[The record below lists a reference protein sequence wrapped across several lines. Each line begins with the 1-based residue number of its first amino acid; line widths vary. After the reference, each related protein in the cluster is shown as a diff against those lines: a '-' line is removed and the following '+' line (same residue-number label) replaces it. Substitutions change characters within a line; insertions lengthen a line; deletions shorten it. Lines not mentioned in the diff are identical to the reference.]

1 MQFNKNTSSGRTNII
16 AIIIKSLI
24 GLIVILGLVFF
35 INKVDFPAPK
45 KEIEKIIQMK
55 ILKLLN
61 KKNLSIVIF
70 SLFSFSSF
78 AEDKPVD
85 IWNIEKQET
94 ENISE
99 ENLSTESKQVVSES
113 SVYKMQ
119 SDKNEDSI
127 KLDQELTSKTIKI
140 AGIYDPQEYG
150 LDINMWSNSDGSTLK
165 KLFNN
170 IDKYE
175 LSKDASEILNISLL
189 TNAYYPNQNIT
200 DQEFLN
206 FKTKW
211 LIKNS
216 NLDLIEEYLIKNQV
230 TNLHPELMRYM
241 VDRYLSQSDVKKS
254 CEIFSKIKEP
264 LEDEY
269 LSKFNLYCLI
279 NYGKNEE
286 AQLIL
291 DLKKELG
298 FSDEYFEN
306 KINYLLGYIDELNKE
321 ISENS
326 ILDFHLAH
334 RTNPEF
340 TFEPNKDTPKL
351 IWKYLSSSNLLYKI
365 QDVEISD
372 IEKISTIEKAT
383 HDKIYSEE
391 ELFEFYKRF
400 QFNINQLLNT
410 KESYK
415 SLSSIEGK
423 ALVYQRLLLTEEP
436 KLKLELMKILKDIF
450 KSEGIEDAFD
460 EELRKY
466 LKQIDETDVPSN
478 FTTFYNQYIKS
489 DEIINRRIKYNNKIL
504 HQSKLV
510 NYFNGDY
517 AKSKIEEDLDKFL
530 KKIKKDKEY
539 FLSKKDIIFL
549 EALKS
554 DGIEISKKYE
564 NLYKVNKSEMP
575 SDIQK
580 MLDNKEIGAAL
591 LRVIEVIGPEK
602 IEDIDDDTVYFIIN
616 TLNQL
621 NTDSIR
627 NKLLLK
633 VLPLKV

>member
-1 MQFNKNTSSGRTNII
+1 
-16 AIIIKSLI
+16 
-24 GLIVILGLVFF
+24 
-35 INKVDFPAPK
+35 
-45 KEIEKIIQMK
+45 MK

-61 KKNLSIVIF
+61 KKNLSIIII
-70 SLFSFSSF
+70 SLLLSLPSI
-78 AEDKPVD
+78 AEEKPVD
-85 IWNIEKQET
+85 IWNLEKKET
-94 ENISE
+94 ESISE
-99 ENLSTESKQVVSES
+99 ENLSLEKTEQES
-113 SVYKMQ
+113 QNSIYKMQ
-119 SDKNEDSI
+119 ADKNKESI
-127 KLDQELTSKTIKI
+127 KLDQDLTSKTIKI
-140 AGIYDPQEYG
+140 AGLYDPEDYG
-150 LDINMWSNSDGSTLK
+150 LSISMWSNSDGLLLK
-165 KLFNN
+165 KLFESIN
-170 IDKYE
+170 KYD
-175 LSKDASEILNISLL
+175 LSEDASEILNISLL
-189 TNAYYPNQNIT
+189 TNAYHPSQNIT
-200 DQEFLN
+200 DDEFLK
-206 FKTKW
+206 FKTNW
-211 LIKNS
+211 LIKDS
-216 NLDLIEEYLIKNQV
+216 NFELIEEYLIKNQI
-230 TNLHPELMRYM
+230 TNLHPELMKYM
-241 VDRYLSQSDVKKS
+241 VDRYLSQSDLKKS

-298 FSDEYFEN
+298 FQDEYYEN
-306 KINYLLGYIDELNKE
+306 KINYLFGYIDEANKDV
-321 ISENS
+321 SENS

-351 IWKYLSSSNLLYKI
+351 IWKYLSTSNLLYKI
-365 QDVEISD
+365 QDLEITD

-383 HDKIYSEE
+383 HDKNYSEE

-400 QFNINQLLNT
+400 QFNLEQLLNT

-415 SLSSIEGK
+415 TLSSIEGK

-450 KSEGIEDAFD
+450 ESEDIGNAFD
-460 EELRKY
+460 TELAKF
-466 LKQIDETDVPSN
+466 LKKIDETDVPSN
-478 FTTFYNQYIKS
+478 FTTFYNQHIKN
-489 DEIINRRIKYNNKIL
+489 DEITNKKIKYNNKIL

-530 KKIKKDKEY
+530 KKIKKDKKY

-564 NLYKVNKSEMP
+564 NLYEINKSEMP
-575 SDIQK
+575 RDIQE
-580 MLDNKEIGAAL
+580 MINNKETGAAL
-591 LRVIEVIGPEK
+591 LRIIEVIGPKK

-621 NTDSIR
+621 NADLIR

>member
-1 MQFNKNTSSGRTNII
+1 
-16 AIIIKSLI
+16 
-24 GLIVILGLVFF
+24 
-35 INKVDFPAPK
+35 
-45 KEIEKIIQMK
+45 MK

-61 KKNLSIVIF
+61 KKNLSIIII
-70 SLFSFSSF
+70 SLLLSLPSI
-78 AEDKPVD
+78 AEEKPVD
-85 IWNIEKQET
+85 IWNLEKQESDS
-94 ENISE
+94 ISE
-99 ENLSTESKQVVSES
+99 ENLSLEKTEQES
-113 SVYKMQ
+113 QSSIYKMQ
-119 SDKNEDSI
+119 ADKNKDSI
-127 KLDQELTSKTIKI
+127 KLDQDLTSKTIKI
-140 AGIYDPQEYG
+140 AGLYDPEDYG
-150 LDINMWSNSDGSTLK
+150 LSISMWSNSDGLLLK
-165 KLFNN
+165 KLFEN
-170 IDKYE
+170 INKYD
-175 LSKDASEILNISLL
+175 LSEDASEILNISLL
-189 TNAYYPNQNIT
+189 TNAYHPSQNIT
-200 DQEFLN
+200 DDEFLK
-206 FKTKW
+206 FKTNW
-211 LIKNS
+211 LIKDS
-216 NLDLIEEYLIKNQV
+216 NFELIEEYLIKNQI
-230 TNLHPELMRYM
+230 TNLHPELMKYM
-241 VDRYLSQSDVKKS
+241 VDRYLSQSDLKKS

-298 FSDEYFEN
+298 FQDEYYEN
-306 KINYLLGYIDELNKE
+306 KINYLFGYIDEANKDV
-321 ISENS
+321 SENS

-351 IWKYLSSSNLLYKI
+351 IWKYLSTSNLLYKI
-365 QDVEISD
+365 QDLEITD
-372 IEKISTIEKAT
+372 IDKISTIEKAT
-383 HDKIYSEE
+383 HDKNYSEE

-400 QFNINQLLNT
+400 QFNLEQLLNT

-415 SLSSIEGK
+415 TLSSIEGK

-450 KSEGIEDAFD
+450 ESEDIGNAFD
-460 EELRKY
+460 TELAKF
-466 LKQIDETDVPSN
+466 LKKIDETDVPSN
-478 FTTFYNQYIKS
+478 FTTFYNQHIKN
-489 DEIINRRIKYNNKIL
+489 DEITNKKIKYNNKIL

-530 KKIKKDKEY
+530 KKIKKDKKY

-564 NLYKVNKSEMP
+564 NLYEINKSEMP
-575 SDIQK
+575 RDIQE
-580 MLDNKEIGAAL
+580 MINNKEIGAAL
-591 LRVIEVIGPEK
+591 LRIIEVIGPEK

-621 NTDSIR
+621 NADLIR

>member
-1 MQFNKNTSSGRTNII
+1 
-16 AIIIKSLI
+16 
-24 GLIVILGLVFF
+24 
-35 INKVDFPAPK
+35 
-45 KEIEKIIQMK
+45 MK

-99 ENLSTESKQVVSES
+99 ENLSTENEQVVSES

-140 AGIYDPQEYG
+140 AGLYDPQEYG

-306 KINYLLGYIDELNKE
+306 KINYLLGYIDEVNKE

-415 SLSSIEGK
+415 SLPSIEGK

-460 EELRKY
+460 EELRKS

-478 FTTFYNQYIKS
+478 FTTFYNQYLKS
-489 DEIINRRIKYNNKIL
+489 DEIINKRIKYNNKIL

-530 KKIKKDKEY
+530 KKIKKDKKY
-539 FLSKKDIIFL
+539 SLSKKDIIFL

-580 MLDNKEIGAAL
+580 MVDNNEIGAAL
-591 LRVIEVIGPEK
+591 LRIIEVIGTEK

>member
-1 MQFNKNTSSGRTNII
+1 
-16 AIIIKSLI
+16 
-24 GLIVILGLVFF
+24 
-35 INKVDFPAPK
+35 
-45 KEIEKIIQMK
+45 MK

-61 KKNLSIVIF
+61 KRNLSIVIITL
-70 SLFSFSSF
+70 LFPFYLV
-78 AEDKPVD
+78 AEEKPVD
-85 IWNIEKQET
+85 IWNIDKQEA
-94 ENISE
+94 ESISE
-99 ENLSTESKQVVSES
+99 ENLSIEKKEEISQS
-113 SVYKMQ
+113 SIYKMQ

-127 KLDQELTSKTIKI
+127 KLDQDLTSKTIKI
-140 AGIYDPQEYG
+140 AGLYDPQDYG
-150 LDINMWSNSDGSTLK
+150 LSISMWSNSDGSTLK
-165 KLFNN
+165 KLFKS
-170 IDKYE
+170 IDKYK

-189 TNAYYPNQNIT
+189 TNAYLPNQNIT
-200 DQEFLN
+200 DDEFLK
-206 FKTKW
+206 FKTNW

-216 NLDLIEEYLIKNQV
+216 NLELIEEYLIKNQI

-264 LEDEY
+264 LQDEY

-298 FSDEYFEN
+298 FKDEYFEN
-306 KINYLLGYIDELNKE
+306 KINYLFGYIDEANKD

-340 TFEPNKDTPKL
+340 TFNPKKDTPKL
-351 IWKYLSSSNLLYKI
+351 IWKYLSTSNLLYRI
-365 QDVEISD
+365 QDIEITD
-372 IEKISTIEKAT
+372 IDKISTIEKAT
-383 HDKIYSEE
+383 HDKNYSEE
-391 ELFEFYKRF
+391 DLFEFYKRF

-415 SLSSIEGK
+415 SLSSVEGK

-436 KLKLELMKILKDIF
+436 KLKLELLKILKDIF
-450 KSEGIEDAFD
+450 ESEGIGNAFD
-460 EELRKY
+460 LELTKL
-466 LKQIDETDVPSN
+466 LKKVDEIDVPSN
-478 FTTFYNQYIKS
+478 FTTFYKQNIKN
-489 DEIINRRIKYNNKIL
+489 DKIANKEIKYNNKIL

-530 KKIKKDKEY
+530 KKIKKDKKY

-554 DGIEISKKYE
+554 DGIKISKKYE
-564 NLYKVNKSEMP
+564 NLYEVNKSEMP
-575 SDIQK
+575 RDIQE
-580 MLDNKEIGAAL
+580 MIDNEEIGAAL
-591 LRVIEVIGPEK
+591 LRIVEVIGPEK
-602 IEDIDDDTVYFIIN
+602 IEDIDDDTVYFIIS

-621 NTDSIR
+621 NAGLIR
-627 NKLLLK
+627 NRLLLK

>member
-1 MQFNKNTSSGRTNII
+1 
-16 AIIIKSLI
+16 
-24 GLIVILGLVFF
+24 
-35 INKVDFPAPK
+35 
-45 KEIEKIIQMK
+45 MK

-61 KKNLSIVIF
+61 KRNLSIVIITL
-70 SLFSFSSF
+70 LFPFYLV
-78 AEDKPVD
+78 AEEKPVD
-85 IWNIEKQET
+85 IWNIDKQEA
-94 ENISE
+94 ESISE
-99 ENLSTESKQVVSES
+99 ENLSIEKKEEISQS
-113 SVYKMQ
+113 SIYKMQ

-127 KLDQELTSKTIKI
+127 KLDQDLTSKTIKI
-140 AGIYDPQEYG
+140 AGLYDPEDYG
-150 LDINMWSNSDGSTLK
+150 LSISMWSNSDGSTLK
-165 KLFNN
+165 KLFKS
-170 IDKYE
+170 IDKYK

-189 TNAYYPNQNIT
+189 TNAYLPNQNIT
-200 DQEFLN
+200 DDEFLK
-206 FKTKW
+206 FKTNW

-216 NLDLIEEYLIKNQV
+216 NLELIEEYLIKNQI

-264 LEDEY
+264 LQDEY

-298 FSDEYFEN
+298 FKDEYFEN
-306 KINYLLGYIDELNKE
+306 KINYLFGYLDEANKDV
-321 ISENS
+321 SENS

-340 TFEPNKDTPKL
+340 TFNPKKDTPKL
-351 IWKYLSSSNLLYKI
+351 IWKYLSTSNLLYRI
-365 QDVEISD
+365 QDIEITD
-372 IEKISTIEKAT
+372 IDKISTIEKAT
-383 HDKIYSEE
+383 HDKNYSEE
-391 ELFEFYKRF
+391 DLFEFYKRF

-415 SLSSIEGK
+415 SLSSVEGK

-436 KLKLELMKILKDIF
+436 KLKLELLKILKDIF
-450 KSEGIEDAFD
+450 ESEGIGNAFD
-460 EELRKY
+460 LELTKF
-466 LKQIDETDVPSN
+466 LKKVDEIDVPSN
-478 FTTFYNQYIKS
+478 FTTFYKQNIKN
-489 DEIINRRIKYNNKIL
+489 DKIANKEIKYNNKIL

-530 KKIKKDKEY
+530 KKIKKDKKY

-554 DGIEISKKYE
+554 DGIKISKKYE
-564 NLYKVNKSEMP
+564 NLYEVNKSEMP
-575 SDIQK
+575 RDIQE
-580 MLDNKEIGAAL
+580 MIDNEEIGAAL
-591 LRVIEVIGPEK
+591 LRIVEVIGPEK
-602 IEDIDDDTVYFIIN
+602 IEDIDDDTVYFIIS

-621 NTDSIR
+621 NAGLIR
-627 NKLLLK
+627 NRLLLK

>member
-1 MQFNKNTSSGRTNII
+1 
-16 AIIIKSLI
+16 
-24 GLIVILGLVFF
+24 
-35 INKVDFPAPK
+35 
-45 KEIEKIIQMK
+45 MK

-99 ENLSTESKQVVSES
+99 ENLSTENEQVVSES

-140 AGIYDPQEYG
+140 AGLYDPQEYG

-200 DQEFLN
+200 DQEFLK

-306 KINYLLGYIDELNKE
+306 KINYLLGYIDEVNKE

-326 ILDFHLAH
+326 IPDFHLAH

-466 LKQIDETDVPSN
+466 LKQIDEIDVPSN

-489 DEIINRRIKYNNKIL
+489 DEIINKRIKYNNKIL

-539 FLSKKDIIFL
+539 FISKKDIIFL

>member
-1 MQFNKNTSSGRTNII
+1 
-16 AIIIKSLI
+16 
-24 GLIVILGLVFF
+24 
-35 INKVDFPAPK
+35 
-45 KEIEKIIQMK
+45 MK

-99 ENLSTESKQVVSES
+99 ENLSTENEQVVSES

-140 AGIYDPQEYG
+140 AGLYDPQEYG
-150 LDINMWSNSDGSTLK
+150 LDINMWSNSDGSTIK

-200 DQEFLN
+200 DQEFLK

-230 TNLHPELMRYM
+230 TNIHPELMRYM

-306 KINYLLGYIDELNKE
+306 KINYLLGYIDEVNKE

-489 DEIINRRIKYNNKIL
+489 DEIINKRIKYNNKIL

>member
-1 MQFNKNTSSGRTNII
+1 
-16 AIIIKSLI
+16 
-24 GLIVILGLVFF
+24 
-35 INKVDFPAPK
+35 
-45 KEIEKIIQMK
+45 MK
-55 ILKLLN
+55 ISKLLN

-70 SLFSFSSF
+70 SLISLSSF

-85 IWNIEKQET
+85 IWNLEKQESET
-94 ENISE
+94 ISE
-99 ENLSTESKQVVSES
+99 ENLSIENKQDVSES
-113 SVYKMQ
+113 SIYKMQ
-119 SDKNEDSI
+119 SDENEESI

-140 AGIYDPQEYG
+140 AGLYDPQEYG

-200 DQEFLN
+200 DQEFLK
-206 FKTKW
+206 FKTEW

-306 KINYLLGYIDELNKE
+306 KINYLFGYIDEANKE

-340 TFEPNKDTPKL
+340 KFEPNKDTPKL
-351 IWKYLSSSNLLYKI
+351 IWKYLLSSNLLYKI
-365 QDVEISD
+365 QDVEITD

-383 HDKIYSEE
+383 HDKNYSEE

-460 EELRKY
+460 EELRKS

-478 FTTFYNQYIKS
+478 FTTFYNQYLKS
-489 DEIINRRIKYNNKIL
+489 DEIINKRIKYNNKIL

-530 KKIKKDKEY
+530 KKIKKDKKY
-539 FLSKKDIIFL
+539 SLSKKDIIFL

-591 LRVIEVIGPEK
+591 LRIIEVIGPEK

>member
-1 MQFNKNTSSGRTNII
+1 
-16 AIIIKSLI
+16 
-24 GLIVILGLVFF
+24 
-35 INKVDFPAPK
+35 
-45 KEIEKIIQMK
+45 MK

-61 KKNLSIVIF
+61 KKNLSIIIF
-70 SLFSFSSF
+70 SLLITSSPF

-85 IWNIEKQET
+85 IWNIDKKEVNT
-94 ENISE
+94 ISE
-99 ENLSTESKQVVSES
+99 ENLSDENKQEISES
-113 SVYKMQ
+113 GIYKMQ
-119 SDKNEDSI
+119 SDKKEDSI
-127 KLDQELTSKTIKI
+127 KLESDLSSKTIKI
-140 AGIYDPQEYG
+140 AGLYDPQDYN
-150 LDINMWSNSDGSTLK
+150 LNINMWSNSDGLILK

-170 IDKYE
+170 IDKYD

-200 DQEFLN
+200 DQEFLK

-216 NLDLIEEYLIKNQV
+216 DLDLIEEYLIKNQV
-230 TNLHPELMRYM
+230 TNLHPKLMRYM

-298 FSDEYFEN
+298 FFDQYFEN
-306 KINYLLGYIDELNKE
+306 KLNYLFGYIDEANKE

-351 IWKYLSSSNLLYKI
+351 IWKYLSSSNLLYRI
-365 QDVEISD
+365 QDIEITD

-383 HDKIYSEE
+383 HDKNYSEE

-415 SLSSIEGK
+415 SLSSTEGK

-450 KSEGIEDAFD
+450 KSEGIEEAFD
-460 EELRKY
+460 EELRKS
-466 LKQIDETDVPSN
+466 LKQIEETDVPSN
-478 FTTFYNQYIKS
+478 FTTFYNQYIKN
-489 DEIINRRIKYNNKIL
+489 DEIINKKIKYNNKIL
-504 HQSKLV
+504 HQSKLI

-517 AKSKIEEDLDKFL
+517 AKSKIEEDLNKFL
-530 KKIKKDKEY
+530 KRIKKDKKY
-539 FLSKKDIIFL
+539 SLSKKDIIFL

-554 DGIEISKKYE
+554 DGIKISKKYE

-580 MLDNKEIGAAL
+580 MIDNEEIGAAL
-591 LRVIEVIGPEK
+591 LRIIEVIGPEK

>member
-1 MQFNKNTSSGRTNII
+1 
-16 AIIIKSLI
+16 
-24 GLIVILGLVFF
+24 
-35 INKVDFPAPK
+35 
-45 KEIEKIIQMK
+45 MK

-61 KKNLSIVIF
+61 KKNLSIIII
-70 SLFSFSSF
+70 SLLLSFSSI
-78 AEDKPVD
+78 AEEKPVD
-85 IWNIEKQET
+85 IWNIDKQEEET
-94 ENISE
+94 TSEENISIEKTE
-99 ENLSTESKQVVSES
+99 EISQSNI
-113 SVYKMQ
+113 YKTQ
-119 SDKNEDSI
+119 TDKNKNSI
-127 KLDQELTSKTIKI
+127 KLDEDLSSKTIKI
-140 AGIYDPQEYG
+140 AGLYDPQDYG
-150 LDINMWSNSDGSTLK
+150 LSISMWSNSDGLKLK
-165 KLFNN
+165 KLFKN
-170 IDKYE
+170 IDKYK

-200 DQEFLN
+200 VDEFLK
-206 FKTKW
+206 FKTNW
-211 LIKNS
+211 LIKDS
-216 NLDLIEEYLIKNQV
+216 NLELIEEYLIKNQI

-241 VDRYLSQSDVKKS
+241 VDKYLSQSNVKKS

-264 LEDEY
+264 LENEY

-298 FSDEYFEN
+298 FEDEYFEN
-306 KINYLLGYIDELNKE
+306 KVNYLFGYIEEVNKE
-321 ISENS
+321 VSENS

-340 TFEPNKDTPKL
+340 TFEPKKDTSKL
-351 IWKYLSSSNLLYKI
+351 IWKYLSTSNLLYRI
-365 QDVEISD
+365 QDLEITD
-372 IEKISTIEKAT
+372 IDKISTIEKAT
-383 HDKIYSEE
+383 HDKNYSEE

-450 KSEGIEDAFD
+450 ESEGIGNAFD
-460 EELRKY
+460 LELEKF
-466 LKQIDETDVPSN
+466 LKKIDEIDVPSN
-478 FTTFYNQYIKS
+478 FTTFYKQHIKN
-489 DEIINRRIKYNNKIL
+489 DEIINKKIKYNNKIL

-517 AKSKIEEDLDKFL
+517 AKSKIEEDLNKFL
-530 KKIKKDKEY
+530 KKIKKDKKY

-564 NLYKVNKSEMP
+564 NLYEINKSEMP
-575 SDIQK
+575 TDIQK
-580 MLDNKEIGAAL
+580 MIDNKEIGTAL
-591 LRVIEVIGPEK
+591 LRIIEVIGPEK

-621 NTDSIR
+621 NADLIR

>member
-1 MQFNKNTSSGRTNII
+1 
-16 AIIIKSLI
+16 
-24 GLIVILGLVFF
+24 
-35 INKVDFPAPK
+35 
-45 KEIEKIIQMK
+45 MK
-55 ILKLLN
+55 ISKLLN

-70 SLFSFSSF
+70 SLISLSSF

-85 IWNIEKQET
+85 IWNLEKQESET
-94 ENISE
+94 ISE
-99 ENLSTESKQVVSES
+99 ENLSIENKQEVSES
-113 SVYKMQ
+113 SIYKMQ

-140 AGIYDPQEYG
+140 AGLYDPQEYG

-200 DQEFLN
+200 DQEFLR
-206 FKTKW
+206 FKTEW

-306 KINYLLGYIDELNKE
+306 KINYLFGYIDEANKE

-340 TFEPNKDTPKL
+340 KFEPNKDTPKL

-365 QDVEISD
+365 QDVEITD

-383 HDKIYSEE
+383 HDKNYSEE

-450 KSEGIEDAFD
+450 KSEGNEDAFD
-460 EELRKY
+460 EELRKS

-478 FTTFYNQYIKS
+478 FTTFYNQYLKS
-489 DEIINRRIKYNNKIL
+489 DEIINKRIKYNNKIL

-530 KKIKKDKEY
+530 KKIKKDKKY
-539 FLSKKDIIFL
+539 SLSKKDIIFL

-591 LRVIEVIGPEK
+591 LRIIEVIGPEK

>member
-1 MQFNKNTSSGRTNII
+1 
-16 AIIIKSLI
+16 
-24 GLIVILGLVFF
+24 
-35 INKVDFPAPK
+35 
-45 KEIEKIIQMK
+45 MK

-61 KKNLSIVIF
+61 NKNLSIISI
-70 SLFSFSSF
+70 SLLLSFPSI
-78 AEDKPVD
+78 AEEKPVD
-85 IWNIEKQET
+85 IWNLDKQESQ
-94 ENISE
+94 NISE
-99 ENLSTESKQVVSES
+99 ENLSVEKNEEISQSNI
-113 SVYKMQ
+113 YKMQ
-119 SDKNEDSI
+119 SDKKEESI
-127 KLDQELTSKTIKI
+127 KLDEELTSKTIKI
-140 AGIYDPQEYG
+140 AGLYDPQDYG
-150 LDINMWSNSDGSTLK
+150 LSISMWLNSDGSILK

-170 IDKYE
+170 IDKYN

-200 DQEFLN
+200 DEEFLR
-206 FKTKW
+206 FKTNW
-211 LIKNS
+211 LIKDS
-216 NLDLIEEYLIKNQV
+216 NLELIEEYLIKNQI

-241 VDRYLSQSDVKKS
+241 VDKYLSQSNIKKS

-264 LEDEY
+264 LKNEY

-298 FSDEYFEN
+298 FNDEYFEN
-306 KINYLLGYIDELNKE
+306 KVNYLFGYIDEANKE

-334 RTNPEF
+334 RTNSEF
-340 TFEPNKDTPKL
+340 TFEPNKNTPKL

-365 QDVEISD
+365 QDVEITD
-372 IEKISTIEKAT
+372 IDKISTIEKAT
-383 HDKIYSEE
+383 HDKNYSEE

-436 KLKLELMKILKDIF
+436 KLKLELAKILKDIF
-450 KSEGIEDAFD
+450 ESEGIGNAFD
-460 EELRKY
+460 LELEKF
-466 LKQIDETDVPSN
+466 LKKIDEADVPSN
-478 FTTFYNQYIKS
+478 FTTFYNQNLK
-489 DEIINRRIKYNNKIL
+489 DDAIINKKIKYNNKIL

-517 AKSKIEEDLDKFL
+517 AKSKIEEDLNKFL
-530 KKIKKDKEY
+530 KKIKKDKKY

-554 DGIEISKKYE
+554 DGIQISKKYE
-564 NLYKVNKSEMP
+564 NLYEINKSEMP

-580 MLDNKEIGAAL
+580 MVDNKEIGAVL
-591 LRVIEVIGPEK
+591 LRITEVIGPEK

-621 NTDSIR
+621 NTDLIR

-633 VLPLKV
+633 VLPLKI

>member
-1 MQFNKNTSSGRTNII
+1 
-16 AIIIKSLI
+16 
-24 GLIVILGLVFF
+24 
-35 INKVDFPAPK
+35 
-45 KEIEKIIQMK
+45 MK

-99 ENLSTESKQVVSES
+99 ENLSTENEQVVSES

-140 AGIYDPQEYG
+140 AGLYDPQEYG

-200 DQEFLN
+200 DQEFLK

-306 KINYLLGYIDELNKE
+306 KINYLLGYIDEVNKE

-489 DEIINRRIKYNNKIL
+489 DEIINKKIKYNNKIL

>member
-1 MQFNKNTSSGRTNII
+1 
-16 AIIIKSLI
+16 
-24 GLIVILGLVFF
+24 
-35 INKVDFPAPK
+35 
-45 KEIEKIIQMK
+45 MK

-99 ENLSTESKQVVSES
+99 ENLSTENEQVVSES

-140 AGIYDPQEYG
+140 AGLYDPQEYG

-165 KLFNN
+165 KIFNN

-200 DQEFLN
+200 DQEFLK

-211 LIKNS
+211 LIKNL
-216 NLDLIEEYLIKNQV
+216 NLIEEYLIKNQV
-230 TNLHPELMRYM
+230 TNIHPELMRYM
-241 VDRYLSQSDVKKS
+241 VNRYLSQSDVKKS

-306 KINYLLGYIDELNKE
+306 KINYLLGYIDEVNKE

-460 EELRKY
+460 EELRKS
-466 LKQIDETDVPSN
+466 LKQIDQTDVPSN

-489 DEIINRRIKYNNKIL
+489 DEIINKKIKYNNKIL

-517 AKSKIEEDLDKFL
+517 AKSKIEEDLDNFL

>member
-1 MQFNKNTSSGRTNII
+1 
-16 AIIIKSLI
+16 
-24 GLIVILGLVFF
+24 
-35 INKVDFPAPK
+35 
-45 KEIEKIIQMK
+45 MK

-61 KKNLSIVIF
+61 KRNLSIVIITL
-70 SLFSFSSF
+70 LFPFYLV
-78 AEDKPVD
+78 AEEKPVD
-85 IWNIEKQET
+85 IWNIDKKEAES
-94 ENISE
+94 ISE
-99 ENLSTESKQVVSES
+99 ENLSIEKKEEISQS
-113 SVYKMQ
+113 SIYKMQ
-119 SDKNEDSI
+119 SSKNEDSI
-127 KLDQELTSKTIKI
+127 KLDQDLSSKTIKI
-140 AGIYDPQEYG
+140 AGLYDPQDYG
-150 LDINMWSNSDGSTLK
+150 LSISMWSNSDGSTLK
-165 KLFNN
+165 KLFKS
-170 IDKYE
+170 IDKYK

-189 TNAYYPNQNIT
+189 TNAYLPNQNIT
-200 DQEFLN
+200 DDEFLK
-206 FKTKW
+206 FKTNW

-216 NLDLIEEYLIKNQV
+216 NLELIEEYLIKNQI

-264 LEDEY
+264 LQDEY

-298 FSDEYFEN
+298 FKDEYFEN
-306 KINYLLGYIDELNKE
+306 KINYLFGYIDETNKD

-340 TFEPNKDTPKL
+340 TFEPKKDTPKL
-351 IWKYLSSSNLLYKI
+351 IWKYLSTSNLLYRI
-365 QDVEISD
+365 QDIEITD
-372 IEKISTIEKAT
+372 IDKISTIEKAT
-383 HDKIYSEE
+383 HDKNYSEE
-391 ELFEFYKRF
+391 DLFELYKRF

-415 SLSSIEGK
+415 SLSSVEGK

-436 KLKLELMKILKDIF
+436 KLKIELLKILKDIF
-450 KSEGIEDAFD
+450 ESEGIGNAFD
-460 EELRKY
+460 LELTKF
-466 LKQIDETDVPSN
+466 LEKIDEIDVPSN
-478 FTTFYNQYIKS
+478 FTTFYKQNIKN
-489 DEIINRRIKYNNKIL
+489 DKIANKEIKYNNKIL

-530 KKIKKDKEY
+530 KKIKKDKKY

-554 DGIEISKKYE
+554 DGIKISKKYE
-564 NLYKVNKSEMP
+564 NLYEVNKSEMP
-575 SDIQK
+575 RDIQE
-580 MLDNKEIGAAL
+580 MIDNEEIGAAL
-591 LRVIEVIGPEK
+591 LRIVEVIGPEK
-602 IEDIDDDTVYFIIN
+602 IEDIDDDTVYFIIS

-621 NTDSIR
+621 NAGLIR
-627 NKLLLK
+627 NRLLLK

>member
-1 MQFNKNTSSGRTNII
+1 
-16 AIIIKSLI
+16 
-24 GLIVILGLVFF
+24 
-35 INKVDFPAPK
+35 
-45 KEIEKIIQMK
+45 MK
-55 ILKLLN
+55 ISKLLN

-70 SLFSFSSF
+70 SLISLSSF

-85 IWNIEKQET
+85 IWNLEKQEDET
-94 ENISE
+94 ISE
-99 ENLSTESKQVVSES
+99 ENLSIENKQDVSES
-113 SVYKMQ
+113 SIYKMQ

-140 AGIYDPQEYG
+140 AGLYDPQEYG

-200 DQEFLN
+200 DQEFLK

-230 TNLHPELMRYM
+230 TNIHPGLMRYM

-306 KINYLLGYIDELNKE
+306 KINYLFGYIDEANKE

-365 QDVEISD
+365 QDVEITD

-383 HDKIYSEE
+383 HDKNYSEE

-460 EELRKY
+460 EELRKS

-478 FTTFYNQYIKS
+478 FTTFYNQYLKS
-489 DEIINRRIKYNNKIL
+489 DEIINKRIKYNNKIL

-530 KKIKKDKEY
+530 KKIKKDKKY
-539 FLSKKDIIFL
+539 SLSKKDIIFL

-564 NLYKVNKSEMP
+564 NLYKINKSEMP

-580 MLDNKEIGAAL
+580 MVDNKEIGAAL
-591 LRVIEVIGPEK
+591 LRIIEVIGPEK